1 MTNCY
6 LWHSENTMRNLIV
19 LLLTASLFG
28 SCTKDVKN
36 MAPASG
42 GVGDIFVVMDSL
54 QWRGP
59 LGRTMDSIFNAEM
72 PGLPRKET
80 RFKMR
85 WIDPRKLNFVLKQ
98 SRNLIFVFTLD
109 QRTAGS
115 NILRSM
121 FTPESID
128 KINSQPDDF
137 FTTAKNVY
145 AKNQEVVYLTSPKEH
160 HLLSMVKANAAKLAY
175 HFDLRERERLSIS
188 LFKSGQVSGVSNV
201 LKKDYQCYLKV
212 PFGYKLADKQPDFV
226 WLRQINPK
234 DDKDIFIARKKYTTP
249 AAFELESLV
258 RFRDDVLR
266 HYIYEDPE
274 IPDTYFV
281 TERAVPFIPV
291 TADTIN
297 FNNHFAVQLRG
308 IWRSNNFGMGGPF
321 QGYALVDEAN
331 QQFYY
336 IEGFTF
342 SPGRNQR
349 EIMRELETILHTFRT
364 SSELPKP

>member
-1 MTNCY
+1 
-6 LWHSENTMRNLIV
+6 MRILI
-19 LLLTASLFG
+19 LFLAAALFG
-28 SCTKDVKN
+28 SCSNDVKN
-36 MAPASG
+36 MPPASG
-42 GVGDIFVVMDSL
+42 GAGDIFLVMDSL
-54 QWRGP
+54 QWQGP

-85 WIDPRKLNFVLKQ
+85 WIDPRKFNFVLRQ
-98 SRNLIFVFTLD
+98 SRNLIFVLTLD
-109 QRTAGS
+109 QRTSGS
-115 NILRSM
+115 RILSGL
-121 FTPESID
+121 FTPASIE
-128 KINSQPDDF
+128 KIKTQPDNF
-137 FTTAKNVY
+137 FASAKNVF
-145 AKNQEVVYLTSPKEH
+145 AKNQEVMYLTSPQEQ
-160 HLLSMVKANAAKLAY
+160 HLLGMVKKNAARLAD
-175 HFDLRERERLSIS
+175 HFDLRERERLSLS
-188 LFKSGQVSGVSNV
+188 LFKSGQVVGVSDV
-201 LKKDYQCYLKV
+201 LLKDYQCYLKI
-212 PFGYKLADKQPDFV
+212 PFGYKLADKQPDFL
-226 WLRQINPK
+226 WLRQINLK
-234 DDKDIFIARKKYTTP
+234 DDKDIIIARKKYTTP
-249 AAFELESLV
+249 SAFELESLV

-291 TADTIN
+291 TADTVN
-297 FNNHFAVQLRG
+297 FNNHFAIRLMG
-308 IWRSNNFGMGGPF
+308 LWRSNTFGMGGPF

-364 SSELPKP
+364 SAELPKP

>member
-1 MTNCY
+1 
-6 LWHSENTMRNLIV
+6 MRTLIALV
-19 LLLTASLFG
+19 LTASLFG
-28 SCTKDVKN
+28 SCSKDVKN
-36 MAPASG
+36 MPPASG
-42 GVGDIFVVMDSL
+42 GVGDIFLVMDSL

-59 LGRTMDSIFNAEM
+59 LGRTLDSAFNAEM
-72 PGLPRKET
+72 PGLPRKEA

-109 QRTAGS
+109 QKTSGS
-115 NILRSM
+115 RILQGL
-121 FTPESID
+121 FTPESIE
-128 KINSQPDDF
+128 KIKSQPDNF
-137 FTTAKNVY
+137 LASAKNVF
-145 AKNQEVVYLTSPKEH
+145 AKNQEVMYLTSPQEQ
-160 HLLSMVKANAAKLAY
+160 HLLSMVKKNLSKLTD
-175 HFDLRERERLSIS
+175 HFDLRERERLGVS
-188 LFKSGQVSGVSNV
+188 LFKAGQVSGVSDV
-201 LKKDYQCYLKV
+201 LKNEYQCYLKI

-258 RFRDDVLR
+258 RFRDDMLR
-266 HYIYEDPE
+266 HYIFEDPE

-297 FNNHFAVQLRG
+297 FNNHFAVRLRG
-308 IWRSNNFGMGGPF
+308 IWRSNTFGMGGPF

-349 EIMRELETILHTFRT
+349 EIMRELETILHSFRT
-364 SSELPKP
+364 STELPKP